1 MASIRHGLDAVKE
14 RLALL
19 VDEPMIHEACER
31 AGHQWRHRRWGP
43 VLTVQALIT
52 QVLHGNTAIAHLRH
66 LLDFEFADSAY
77 CSARCRLPLDVLRVL
92 VEAVTAKFDAITEP
106 RTWCGHR
113 VWLLDGSSF
122 SMPDVPALRRRFGQP
137 PSQAPGCGFP
147 VASLMVLCDW
157 GTGLIRQAE
166 ALAMTVHDMSQAVAM
181 HSALGIGD
189 VLVGDRGFCSYA
201 HLGLCKQRGIEGV
214 FRMHQRV
221 RVSFRPGRK
230 SRQELPRSKA
240 KGAPNSRWIRKL
252 GPEDQIVE
260 WPKPSQKPPW
270 MTQEQY
276 DQLPETLQLR
286 ELRYRVG
293 QRGFRTREVLLL
305 TTLLDAAA
313 YPREALADLYH
324 QRWQIETNIKDL
336 KITMGL
342 HQLKCQS
349 VDGVMKE
356 LYAYVVAYNLVRYV
370 ILEAAQRQGVHPRR
384 ISFVDALRWL
394 IDGAA
399 ADEVPELRVN
409 PARSGRWEPRVIKRR
424 SKPYSWMTKPRRE
437 QKNRPPANANA
448 RKGPK

>member
-1 MASIRHGLDAVKE
+1 MVSIRHGLDAVKE

-19 VDEPMIHEACER
+19 VDEQMIHEACER
-31 AGHQWRHRRWGP
+31 AGHQWRQRLWGP
-43 VLTVQALIT
+43 VFTVQALIT

-77 CSARCRLPLDVLRVL
+77 CSARSRLPLDVLRVL
-92 VEAVTAKFDAITEP
+92 VEAVTAKFDAMTEAC
-106 RTWCGHR
+106 TWCGHR
-113 VWLLDGSSF
+113 VWLIDGSSF
-122 SMPDVPALRRRFGQP
+122 SMPEVPALRQRFGQP
-137 PSQAPGCGFP
+137 SGQAIGCGFP

-157 GTGLIRQAE
+157 GTGLIRRAE
-166 ALAMTVHDMSQAVAM
+166 ALALKAHDISQAVAM
-181 HSALGIGD
+181 HAALGMGD
-189 VLVGDRGFCSYA
+189 VLVGDRGFCSYG

-221 RVSFRPGRK
+221 CVSFRKGRK
-230 SRQELPRSKA
+230 SRRELPRSKA
-240 KGAPNSRWIRKL
+240 KGVPNSRWIRSL

-260 WPKPSQKPPW
+260 WAKPCHRPAW

-276 DQLPETLQLR
+276 DQLPETLHLR

-305 TTLLDAAA
+305 TTLLDASA
-313 YPREALADLYH
+313 YSHEALAELYH

-342 HQLKCQS
+342 DHLKCQS

-356 LYAYVVAYNLVRYV
+356 LHAYIVAYNLVRYV

-394 IDGAA
+394 VDGAA
-399 ADEVPELRVN
+399 AEEIPEFRVN
-409 PARSGRWEPRVIKRR
+409 PDRTGRWEPRVIKRR
-424 SKPYSWMTKPRRE
+424 PKRYSWMTEPRRT
-437 QKNRPPANANA
+437 QKKRSPAKANAG
-448 RKGPK
+448 KTPK